1 MGPSERISM
10 FFLSTRKCGLILTL
24 QLCKDYLTGP
34 SGPKVLRV
42 AHSCS
47 AVLSLSLR
55 ARNATSRSTWL
66 PSCCRYFYAGR
77 CHFSGP

>member
-42 AHSCS
+42 AHSS
-47 AVLSLSLR
+47 PPS
-55 ARNATSRSTWL
+55 SRSRCGLATL
-66 PSCCRYFYAGR
+66 PRAQRGCRRVAVTFTLAAAI
-77 CHFSGP
+77 F